1 MELILF
7 WVFSALMLLCAL
19 LVLVNRDPVNSAMFL
34 ILLFLC
40 MAGLFLLLHAFFI
53 AVIQVL
59 VYGGAIMVLF
69 LFVIMLL
76 DLDEPRKR
84 MAKMA
89 TVAGAFLVL
98 AALGAIFVRVLSR
111 PMTLPPA
118 IAGEAPGNLRDVIV
132 PLFRDH
138 LVTLE
143 LIALLMLSSIV
154 GVVLISKREVK

>member
-1 MELILF
+1 MELALF
-7 WVFSALMLLCAL
+7 WIFSALMLLCAL

-84 MAKMA
+84 MAKAA

-111 PMTLPPA
+111 PMTLPA
-118 IAGEAPGNLRDVIV
+118 ASAGEAPGSLRDVII

-154 GVVLISKREVK
+154 GVVLISKREAK

>member
-7 WVFSALMLLCAL
+7 WTFSALMLLCAL

-59 VYGGAIMVLF
+59 VYAGAVMVLF

-76 DLDEPRKR
+76 DLDVPRR
-84 MAKMA
+84 R
-89 TVAGAFLVL
+89 VAQLGTALGAMLVL
-98 AALGAIFVRVLSR
+98 ASIGFILVKVLGHRIE
-111 PMTLPPA
+111 LPA
-118 IAGEAPGNLRDVIV
+118 ATGDAPGSLRDVII
-132 PLFRDH
+132 PLFRNY
-138 LVTLE
+138 LVPLE
-143 LIALLMLSSIV
+143 LIALIMLTSIV

>member
-7 WVFSALMLLCAL
+7 WTFSALMLLCAL
-19 LVLVNRDPVNSAMFL
+19 LVLVSRDPVNSAMFL

-40 MAGLFLLLHAFFI
+40 MAGLFLLLQAFFI

-76 DLDEPRKR
+76 DLDEPRRR
-84 MAKMA
+84 MAKTA
-89 TVAGAFLVL
+89 TIAGAFAVFV
-98 AALGAIFVRVLSR
+98 ALGAIFVRILGHERFPEVSGA
-111 PMTLPPA
+111 PP
-118 IAGEAPGNLRDVIV
+118 GTLRDVIV

-143 LIALLMLSSIV
+143 LIALLMLTSIV